1 MMSNQQINLCGLYTD
16 FEIATAQQLAFER
29 NRDEPNQSDLQ
40 EAIVLAA
47 KWNKKR
53 QEQGL
58 RPFQ

>member
-1 MMSNQQINLCGLYTD
+1 MLELYTE

-29 NRDEPNQSDLQ
+29 NRDEPNKADLD
-40 EAIVLAA
+40 EAVKLAA